1 MMTTHLE
8 LELQDL
14 TRKIMEMADIAIEAV
29 EESVES
35 LKNIDV
41 KLAERVIQKD
51 SVLDQLEM
59 HIDEECC
66 RILVTKQPAAA
77 DLRLIIAILK
87 SNTDLERIGD
97 LATNIARETIR
108 LEGKSLLKPL
118 IDIPRMAEL
127 CVSMIKMAF
136 RAILEK
142 DIDAAKSC
150 ISIDKQVD
158 ELNMQINRE
167 LFSFMVEKPT
177 TMTQAFGLIMVAK
190 ALERIGDHATNIAE
204 RAVYYIEGQDIRHQE

>member
-1 MMTTHLE
+1 
-8 LELQDL
+8 
-14 TRKIMEMADIAIEAV
+14 
-29 EESVES
+29 
-35 LKNIDV
+35 
-41 KLAERVIQKD
+41 
-51 SVLDQLEM
+51 
-59 HIDEECC
+59 
-66 RILVTKQPAAA
+66 
-77 DLRLIIAILK
+77 LIIAILK

>member
-14 TRKIMEMADIAIEAV
+14 TRKIMEMADVAIESV

-51 SVLDQLEM
+51 SVLDKLEI
-59 HIDEECC
+59 HIDEECS

-136 RAILEK
+136 RAILER

-167 LFSFMVEKPT
+167 LFAFMMEKPS

-204 RAVYYIEGQDIRHQE
+204 RAVYFIEGQDIRHQE

>member
-1 MMTTHLE
+1 MTTHLE

-29 EESVES
+29 EQAVES

-41 KLAERVIQKD
+41 KLAEKVIQKD
-51 SVLDQLEM
+51 TVLDKLEI
-59 HIDEECC
+59 HIDEECS

-77 DLRLIIAILK
+77 DLRLIIAIQK

-97 LATNIARETIR
+97 FATNIARETIR

-118 IDIPRMAEL
+118 VDIPRMAEL
-127 CVSMIKMAF
+127 TVSMIKLAF
-136 RAILEK
+136 RAILER
-142 DIDAAKSC
+142 DIDAAKQC
-150 ISIDKQVD
+150 IMIDREVD
-158 ELNMQINRE
+158 DLNMQVNRE
-167 LFSFMVEKPT
+167 LFTIMMEKPS

-190 ALERIGDHATNIAE
+190 ALERVGDHATNIAE
-204 RAVYYIEGQDIRHQE
+204 RAIYYIEGLDIRHQE